1 MIDKEVLFLQ
11 SIIFSIK
18 NTLGSVVTSEI
29 IPYQQLL
36 EELDK
41 PIIRKFKK
49 RKVHSSF
56 IDNIGG
62 VDVSDMQLVNQFDKE
77 FRFFQYVIDIYNKYL
92 WVIPLK
98 EKMVLQALMF
108 SNKYQINV
116 IASQTKY
123 GKIKTANFTT
133 DQ

>member
-1 MIDKEVLFLQ
+1 MIDKQVLFLWF
-11 SIIFSIK
+11 IIFSIK
-18 NTLGSVVTSEI
+18 NTLGGNATSEI

-62 VDVSDMQLVNQFDKE
+62 VDVSDMQLVN
-77 FRFFQYVIDIYNKYL
+77 
-92 WVIPLK
+92 
-98 EKMVLQALMF
+98 
-108 SNKYQINV
+108 
-116 IASQTKY
+116 
-123 GKIKTANFTT
+123 
-133 DQ
+133 

>member
-41 PIIRKFKK
+41 PIIRTFKK
-49 RKVHSSF
+49 RNVHSSF

-62 VDVSDMQLVNQFDKE
+62 ADVSDMQLMSQFDKG
-77 FRFFQYVIDIYNKYL
+77 F
-92 WVIPLK
+92 
-98 EKMVLQALMF
+98 
-108 SNKYQINV
+108 
-116 IASQTKY
+116 
-123 GKIKTANFTT
+123 
-133 DQ
+133 

>member
-18 NTLGSVVTSEI
+18 NTLGGVVTSEI

-41 PIIRKFKK
+41 PIIRTFKK
-49 RKVHSSF
+49 RNVHSSF

-62 VDVSDMQLVNQFDKE
+62 ADVSDMQWMSQFDKG
-77 FRFFQYVIDIYNKYL
+77 F
-92 WVIPLK
+92 
-98 EKMVLQALMF
+98 
-108 SNKYQINV
+108 
-116 IASQTKY
+116 
-123 GKIKTANFTT
+123 
-133 DQ
+133 